1 MTVKSFNGPWIY
13 DPKKSFPSGYGNESE
28 AIVDSNGKIVLM
40 FDPSMGEYELALAY
54 DSPNLSLILAAP
66 DLLEALSK
74 LTEMYCQ
81 MVHSGDC
88 GNWNPEDDIEIQ
100 EARAAIAKAT
110 GKDT

>member
-1 MTVKSFNGPWIY
+1 MTDKHTPTNWNFKHEFAKHYPITHNSYWIGHMR
-13 DPKKSFPSGYGNESE
+13 SQENAQLVS
-28 AIVDSNGKIVLM
+28 
-40 FDPSMGEYELALAY
+40 
-54 DSPNLSLILAAP
+54 AAP

-88 GNWNPEDDIEIQ
+88 GNWNPDDDIEIQ

>member
-1 MTVKSFNGPWIY
+1 MTVKHTPGPWRVEVDT
-13 DPKKSFPSGYGNESE
+13 DPEASWERKWPTINAEKYEVVGCEGFYGDYETDMAN
-28 AIVDSNGKIVLM
+28 ARLIV
-40 FDPSMGEYELALAY
+40 
-54 DSPNLSLILAAP
+54 AAP
-66 DLLEALSK
+66 YLLDALSR

-110 GKDT
+110 EKKT

>member
-1 MTVKSFNGPWIY
+1 MTVKHTPGPWIV
-13 DPKKSFPSGYGNESE
+13 KKNIDGIYAGTMSLVATESSGEIVGPRQLRYQAVGCVE
-28 AIVDSNGKIVLM
+28 AN
-40 FDPSMGEYELALAY
+40 AR
-54 DSPNLSLILAAP
+54 LIAAAP

-110 GKDT
+110 GKGT

>member
-1 MTVKSFNGPWIY
+1 MTVKSFNGPWTY
-13 DPKKSFPSGYGNESE
+13 DPKKTFPSGYGNESE
-28 AIVDSNGKIVLM
+28 AIVDSNGNIVLM

-74 LTEMYCQ
+74 LTDMYCRLLN
-81 MVHSGDC
+81 SGDC
-88 GNWNPEDDIEIQ
+88 GNWNPEDDIEVK
-100 EARAAIAKAT
+100 EAREAIAKAT